1 MTTNIMNETKRNSLL
16 VLRTNTAAMAM
27 ILTQLSLLLFMQFK
41 IIESVKNTI
50 ALPGCLEHCGQIPIP
65 FPFGIGT
72 NCSLSEEFNIN
83 CNELYIDG
91 TPSPYFLS
99 GISNYASNDH
109 SWVPYEILNISLSL
123 GQARVSNRIFYQC
136 YNSKT
141 KTMDY
146 PAGYQFSVPDYGRL
160 NHSDLY
166 FQFPDLSF
174 GERPFWLNTEKNIF
188 TVIGCNTLGYLFL
201 DATTNYSVGCLS
213 SCDSLQTV
221 MKYGSCSG
229 IGCCQT
235 AISRE
240 TNWFNFQFDE
250 RYNNLEVYNFS
261 RCSYAMVVEEAE
273 FNFNTTY
280 ITTDVLRYSNATLP
294 MVIDWAIGNM
304 TCDIA
309 QTNKLSYACRS
320 DHSVCLNSSSG
331 HGGYL
336 CNCSHGYQGNPY
348 LEGGCQDIDECAD
361 LETCSKSGKCHNF
374 QGGYRCSCS
383 FGWRTN
389 HNNPEQCD
397 LNMALVIGTA
407 IGVVALSFVAVGIY
421 VVLQRRNLSKVKEKY
436 FQQHG
441 GWILLE
447 KIKSN
452 QGFGFTIFTKQQV
465 EQATNNF
472 GSANILGRGGQGTVY
487 RGTLKDQTVAI
498 KKCKFVD
505 ENKKKEFGKEMLILS
520 QINHRNIVKI
530 LGCCLEVEV
539 PMLVYEFIP
548 NGTLYHYI
556 HFKKQGSPI
565 SLATRLRIARESAEA
580 LAYLHTSASPPIFHG
595 DVKSAN
601 ILLDKNYTAK
611 VSDFGASILV
621 PTDEAQFVTLV
632 QGTCGYLDPEYMQ
645 SSQLTDKSDV
655 YSFGVVLLELL
666 TSKPV
671 IDFDAPEN
679 ERNLSSRFLS
689 AMEENKMKE
698 LVDDEIKHEEDMGLI
713 WAVAELAKEC
723 LCMKREER
731 PMMKNIAEELH
742 RISKLKHHPWE
753 QEYNTE
759 ETETMLSEQTR
770 HDNDIELTGN
780 YINIDQEAEE
790 SIAIDR

>member
-1 MTTNIMNETKRNSLL
+1 
-16 VLRTNTAAMAM
+16 MA
-27 ILTQLSLLLFMQFK
+27 Q
-41 IIESVKNTI
+41 
-50 ALPGCLEHCGQIPIP
+50 
-65 FPFGIGT
+65 
-72 NCSLSEEFNIN
+72 
-83 CNELYIDG
+83 
-91 TPSPYFLS
+91 
-99 GISNYASNDH
+99 ISNYTSND
-109 SWVPYEILNISLSL
+109 SWISYEILDISLSL
-123 GQARVSNRIFYQC
+123 GQARVSSRIFYQC

-141 KTMDY
+141 KTEDY
-146 PAGYQFSVPDYGRL
+146 PTGYQFSVPSYGQL
-160 NHSDLY
+160 NHSALY
-166 FQFPDLSF
+166 QFPDLSF
-174 GERPFWLNTEKNIF
+174 GDRPFWLNTKKNKF
-188 TVIGCNTLGYLFL
+188 TVIGCNTLGYLLL

-213 SCDSLQTV
+213 SCDSLHTV

-240 TNWFNFQFDE
+240 TNWFYVDFDE
-250 RYNNLEVYNFS
+250 RYNNSEVYNFS
-261 RCSYAMVVEEAE
+261 HCSYAMVVEEAE

-294 MVIDWAIGNM
+294 IVIDWAIGNM
-304 TCDIA
+304 TCGIA
-309 QTNKLSYACRS
+309 QSNKSSYACRS
-320 DHSVCLNSSSG
+320 DHSVCLNSTSG

-348 LEGGCQDIDECAD
+348 LEGGCQDIDECANQD
-361 LETCSKSGKCHNF
+361 ACSKPGKCHNF

-389 HNNPEQCD
+389 HNNPGQCN
-397 LNMALVIGTA
+397 LNVALVIGTA
-407 IGVVALSFVAVGIY
+407 IGVVVLSFLVVGIY
-421 VVLQRRNLSKVKEKY
+421 VVLQGRNLSKVKEKY

-505 ENKKKEFGKEMLILS
+505 ESKKKEFGKEMLILS
-520 QINHRNIVKI
+520 QINHKNIVKI

-556 HFKKQGSPI
+556 HFKKKGSHI
-565 SLATRLRIARESAEA
+565 SLATRLRIAHESAEA

-671 IDFDAPEN
+671 IDFDAPEK

-698 LVDDEIKHEEDMGLI
+698 LVDDEIKHEDDMGLI

-731 PMMKNIAEELH
+731 PMMKNVAEELH

-759 ETETMLSEQTR
+759 ETETLLSEQSR
-770 HDNDIELTGN
+770 HDNDIELTSN

-790 SIAIDR
+790 SIAIGR